1 MAAKLPYFV
10 LHFTVCLVWKLLF
23 TYMIIIIL
31 ELFHNSS
38 MNQFRAIVRPY
49 FTYFDACTFGACI
62 IIILPPMPPSI
73 LTAHPNKLHVL
84 SFAALRAVMPLRGI
98 SVVRN
103 ALSTKKHSLTMKHRG
118 PCTALHR

>member
-31 ELFHNSS
+31 DLFHNSS

-84 SFAALRAVMPLRGI
+84 SFAALRAVMWVRLHQYWWGRTQPYGELAWCATHSPLK
-98 SVVRN
+98 
-103 ALSTKKHSLTMKHRG
+103 STL
-118 PCTALHR
+118 